1 MAKRL
6 KIVEKY
12 IEGTK
17 VLTPEPEP
25 EPVKIEKELS
35 LEERF
40 LEYARKEQTVNFPKV
55 AAAIGSTWRE
65 IKKLL
70 DTRSAFK
77 DAVKDFLEEMK
88 FQLADDAVTGK
99 GTTRD
104 TQRLN
109 AAIKLLNSGLLLGER
124 DVGKASGR
132 DGKRSLGNSDAVRKH
147 LEKLG
152 KLK

>member
-12 IEGTK
+12 VDQTK
-17 VLTPEPEP
+17 VLVTEPEP
-25 EPVKIEKELS
+25 EPVKELS

-40 LEYARKEQTVNFPKV
+40 LNHARKEQTVNFPKV
-55 AAAIGSTWRE
+55 AIAIGSTWRE
-65 IKKLL
+65 VKALL
-70 DTRSAFK
+70 DKNAKFK
-77 DAVKDFLEEMK
+77 EALRDFLEEMK

-109 AAIKLLNSGLLLGER
+109 AAIKILNSGILLGER

-132 DGKRSLGNSDAVRKH
+132 DGKRSLGNSDAVQKH
-147 LEKLG
+147 LERLR